1 MSAPLRRKRRSQ
13 ASTIALRLP
22 NRRIVVAIGIVLIL
36 AVVAFAGLRL
46 YQFAKIS
53 SHSGIGDILGL
64 AQNQDDTP
72 GTLAYKIH
80 HGERVNILMM
90 GYGGAGHD
98 GGYLADSIMV
108 ISVQGTDRVA
118 MTSVPRDTY
127 AKIKAFSNGG
137 EYAGKINA
145 AYEIPMSKGAFGP
158 LKPDYSPDFNG
169 GGKLASQVVG
179 DYLGVHIDYWVGIDF
194 TAFKKVVDAIGGVD
208 INNPYVLDDDQYP
221 LGETGG
227 YTHVHFDAG
236 QQHLN
241 GDRALIYVRER
252 HADSDFGRSKRQQQV
267 VAAIKDKVLSA
278 NAIPQIPTL
287 MDALQENVHT
297 SLSPND
303 IRAFSGILNKINTSD
318 THHVS
323 LDSSNWQYS
332 TLDPSAGYILLAR
345 DKSMNSLRH
354 YIANELPNPKVLGEK
369 ANVQIASTSGQASNG
384 DSLAGIMTGSMAML
398 NFTMVSPATGSAA
411 PATTEVHDYSGGKG
425 TETAKWMAAY
435 FGGIVTTESPG
446 SKPSP
451 VGGAVTT
458 PGASPAPAT
467 SPDIVVVLGK
477 DFSTNFDQA
486 ERPVYTPPKNY
497 VPPRQYPTPAP
508 VPTTAPTS
516 QPTREPTAPPTHA
529 PPTVPPCKPLCS
541 SPNPGGGGGGVAG

>member
-22 NRRIVVAIGIVLIL
+22 NRRVTAAIGIALIL

-46 YQFAKIS
+46 YQFSKIS
-53 SHSGIGDILGL
+53 SHNGIGDILGL

-98 GGYLADSIMV
+98 GGYLTDSIMV
-108 ISVQGTDRVA
+108 VSVQGTDRVA

-127 AKIKAFSNGG
+127 ARIKAFSNGG

-145 AYEIPMSKGAFGP
+145 AYEIPLSKGAFGP
-158 LKPDYSPDFNG
+158 VKSDYSSDFNG
-169 GGKLASQVVG
+169 GGKLASEVVG
-179 DYLGVHIDYWVGIDF
+179 DYLGIHVDYWVGVDF

-208 INNPYVLDDDQYP
+208 VNNPYALDDDQYP

-236 QQHLN
+236 QQHLS
-241 GDRALIYVRER
+241 GDRALVYVRER

-303 IRAFSGILNKINTSD
+303 IKVFSGILNKINTSD

-345 DKSMNSLRH
+345 DKSMNALRH
-354 YIANELPNPKVLGEK
+354 YIANELPDPKVLGEK
-369 ANVQIASTSGQASNG
+369 ANVQFAATSGQASNG
-384 DSLAGIMTGSMAML
+384 ESLTGIMTGSMAML

-435 FGGIVTTESPG
+435 FGGTVIIENPSN
-446 SKPSP
+446 KPSP
-451 VGGAVTT
+451 AVGAATT
-458 PGASPAPAT
+458 PGASPTPAT

-497 VPPRQYPTPAP
+497 VPPKQNPTPAP
-508 VPTTAPTS
+508 VPSSTPTAQPSPSPTRTPTAAPTACPS
-516 QPTREPTAPPTHA
+516 PTL
-529 PPTVPPCKPLCS
+529 VCKPT
-541 SPNPGGGGGGVAG
+541 GA